1 MSSQKRGENMIL
13 AIQEWIWPIVL
24 GISLGLLLAFARN
37 KKKQG
42 GLLFLS
48 AEEFRKNMRR
58 GQLIDIR
65 SEEEYKNEK
74 INGSRNYPKKQVFGN
89 LYLLRTDQPVFLY
102 GNKDQGLVKRV
113 GKKLMR
119 KGYYPVY
126 VLKGGLDEWPF
137 PKK

>member
-1 MSSQKRGENMIL
+1 MIL

-24 GISLGLLLAFARN
+24 GISLGLLIAYARN
-37 KKKQG
+37 RKGKG
-42 GLLFLS
+42 SYLLLD

-65 SEEEYKNEK
+65 PEDAYQEEK
-74 INGSRNYPKKQVFGN
+74 INGSRNYPKKQVFQN
-89 LYLLRTDQPVFLY
+89 LYLLRTDQPIFLY
-102 GNKDQGLVKRV
+102 GQADNGPVKSV
-113 GKKLMR
+113 AKKLLR

-126 VLKGGLDEWPF
+126 VLKGGLKDWPF